1 MHISKVNFNLMA
13 IRQTKSDTL
22 GQTELTEKQV
32 DQKKSASSLD
42 KNLPKTLTKRKGFL
56 ASTIEEMRKVE
67 WPSLR
72 YTVNWSV
79 IIVIFTTFFALSIG
93 LIDHVFDSSLKYVQ
107 CTATVTTSGNKDAGE
122 NSSRIKDCGTDLV
135 KNISFRG

>member
-1 MHISKVNFNLMA
+1 MA
-13 IRQTKSDTL
+13 IRQTKANTL

-32 DQKKSASSLD
+32 EQKNSSSD
-42 KNLPKTLTKRKGFL
+42 RSLPKKLEKKPGFL
-56 ASTIEEMRKVE
+56 ASTIEEMKKVE
-67 WPSLR
+67 WPSFK

-79 IIVIFTTFFALSIG
+79 IIIIFTTFFALSIG

-107 CTATVTTSGNKDAGE
+107 CTANITTAASNDKDE
-122 NSSRIKDCGTDLV
+122 NNNRFKDCNTDLV